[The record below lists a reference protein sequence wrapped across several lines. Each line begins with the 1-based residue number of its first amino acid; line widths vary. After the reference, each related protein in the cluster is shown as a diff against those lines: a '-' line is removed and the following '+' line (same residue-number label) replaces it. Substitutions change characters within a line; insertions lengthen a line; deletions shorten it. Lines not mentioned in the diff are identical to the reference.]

1 MKRLVS
7 HSTISTII
15 GVVYLALITN
25 LLLIAACL
33 PFVVLLVTTDP
44 MLSWPLLALA
54 APFCAPGLAA
64 AFAAFRENSVGGLGP
79 IRAFITGWRATW
91 RKALALGAIVVAVA
105 VVLLVDV
112 RFFSDSPLSVAVVP
126 ALGVLTAL
134 TAAVALVGLVGI
146 SEAPKARL
154 VDVIKAAAYLGLRR
168 WYITVVSIAVLAIQA
183 TLFTTLPAIA
193 LGVTAAP
200 ALYLAW
206 ANSRFTLRPVL
217 DTEEVAAA

>member
-1 MKRLVS
+1 VKRIS
-7 HSTISTII
+7 HSTIATII

-33 PFVVLLVTTDP
+33 PFIVLLVTTDP
-44 MLSWPLLALA
+44 MLSWPLLAIT
-54 APFCAPGLAA
+54 APFCAPGLTA
-64 AFAAFRENSVGGLGP
+64 AFTAFRENSAGGLSP
-79 IRAFITGWRATW
+79 VRAFVAGWRATW
-91 RKALALGAIVVAVA
+91 RRSLALGLIVTGVA

-112 RFFSDSPLSVAVVP
+112 RFFSDSPLSVVVVP

-134 TAAVALVGLVGI
+134 TASVALVGLVAI

-154 VDVIKAAAYLGLRR
+154 LDVVKAAAYLALRR
-168 WYITVVSIAVLAIQA
+168 WYFTAVSIAVLAIQA
-183 TLFTTLPAIA
+183 ALFASIPAIA
-193 LGVTAAP
+193 LGITAAP

-217 DTEEVAAA
+217 DTDEVAAA

>member
-1 MKRLVS
+1 MKHIS
-7 HSTISTII
+7 HSTIATII

-54 APFCAPGLAA
+54 APFCAPGIAA
-64 AFAAFRENSVGGLGP
+64 AFAAFRANSEGGAGP
-79 IRAFITGWRATW
+79 VRAFVAGWRATW
-91 RKALALGAIVVAVA
+91 RRALALGVIVVGVA

-112 RFFSDSPLSVAVVP
+112 RFFSDSPLSVVVVP

-134 TAAVALVGLVGI
+134 TAAVALVGLVAI
-146 SEAPKARL
+146 SEAPQARL
-154 VDVIKAAAYLGLRR
+154 VDVTKAAAYLALRR
-168 WYITVVSIAVLAIQA
+168 WYLTAVSIAVLAVQA
-183 TLFTTLPAIA
+183 TLFASIPAIA
-193 LGVTAAP
+193 LGITAAP

-217 DTEEVAAA
+217 DTDEVAAA